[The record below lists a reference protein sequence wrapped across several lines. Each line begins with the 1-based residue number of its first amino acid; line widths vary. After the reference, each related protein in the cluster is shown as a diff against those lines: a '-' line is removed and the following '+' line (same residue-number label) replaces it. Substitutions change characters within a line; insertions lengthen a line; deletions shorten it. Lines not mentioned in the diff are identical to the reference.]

1 MARVTLKPAE
11 IDLVGLRKFLKR
23 QTQHGIVQHTES
35 AVEMVICTQKDVFS
49 HSHIFNQIPFPEANT
64 KAGNAVSIFLPPDTK
79 RLSHIVF
86 SDSTIAWNQAGE
98 HSLEKISVA
107 AVGPKEPNG
116 FAST

>member
-49 HSHIFNQIPFPEANT
+49 HSHIFNQIPRSEYQGRKCGVDFPAARHKTAE
-64 KAGNAVSIFLPPDTK
+64 SYRFL
-79 RLSHIVF
+79 
-86 SDSTIAWNQAGE
+86 
-98 HSLEKISVA
+98 
-107 AVGPKEPNG
+107 
-116 FAST
+116 